1 MIEQT
6 PIRHKGSPPGLSAGG
21 WLTAA
26 RACPSPNCD
35 ARPDEDDISLLVIHN
50 ISLPPGQFGG
60 AYIEQLFTNTLDAT
74 AHPYFAQIHT
84 LRVSSH
90 LLIDRRGRLTQYVPL
105 HARAWHAGVSS
116 FERSEEHTL

>member
-35 ARPDEDDISLLVIHN
+35 ARPDEDDISLMVIHN

-60 AYIEQLFTNTLDAT
+60 A
-74 AHPYFAQIHT
+74 
-84 LRVSSH
+84 R
-90 LLIDRRGRLTQYVPL
+90 
-105 HARAWHAGVSS
+105 W
-116 FERSEEHTL
+116 EEHTSELQSLMRHSVAVFCITKKIPKQHQSLNTTSQQYIPLHNN

>member
-60 AYIEQLFTNTLDAT
+60 AYIDQMFTNTLDAT
-74 AHPYFAQIHT
+74 AHPY
-84 LRVSSH
+84 LDRKCVVYGKSVSVSVV
-90 LLIDRRGRLTQYVPL
+90 LGCCRIINNKPNTQENIYITIL
-105 HARAWHAGVSS
+105 
-116 FERSEEHTL
+116 

>member
-26 RACPSPNCD
+26 RACPSPHCD

-50 ISLPPGQFGG
+50 ISLQPGQFGWT
-60 AYIEQLFTNTLDAT
+60 YTNTQFTNTPDAT
-74 AHPYFAQIHT
+74 APPDCAKIPTHLGSTWDRKKGGKAGYIT
-84 LRVSSH
+84 LV
-90 LLIDRRGRLTQYVPL
+90 
-105 HARAWHAGVSS
+105 
-116 FERSEEHTL
+116 

>member
-60 AYIEQLFTNTLDAT
+60 AYIDQLFTNTLDAT

-84 LRVSSH
+84 LRV
-90 LLIDRRGRLTQYVPL
+90 
-105 HARAWHAGVSS
+105 
-116 FERSEEHTL
+116 RSEEHTSELQSLMRISYAVFCLKKKKIHNHQ

>member
-1 MIEQT
+1 MRI
-6 PIRHKGSPPGLSAGG
+6 SDWSSDVCSSDLAGG

-60 AYIEQLFTNTLDAT
+60 AYIDQLFTNTLDAT

-90 LLIDRRGRLTQYVPL
+90 LLIDRRGRLTQYEIG
-105 HARAWHAGVSS
+105 RASCR
-116 FERSEEHTL
+116 ERVGQYV